1 MKYPLAIVNRLLDVY
16 GPNGGCAYDIG
27 CAFASTVNNS
37 KLAAKA
43 GALKLR
49 FMVGT
54 FHGHAHNRLCQ
65 LDWHPMYIDGT
76 GNSEGEGCEHVF
88 SASNELARS
97 TRHASAFHRH
107 QAIEQHFAFWK
118 QDKYEALSK
127 LYYLVSL
134 RLLIACYSTVLP

>member
-1 MKYPLAIVNRLLDVY
+1 
-16 GPNGGCAYDIG
+16 
-27 CAFASTVNNS
+27 
-37 KLAAKA
+37 
-43 GALKLR
+43 
-49 FMVGT
+49 
-54 FHGHAHNRLCQ
+54 
-65 LDWHPMYIDGT
+65 MYIDGT